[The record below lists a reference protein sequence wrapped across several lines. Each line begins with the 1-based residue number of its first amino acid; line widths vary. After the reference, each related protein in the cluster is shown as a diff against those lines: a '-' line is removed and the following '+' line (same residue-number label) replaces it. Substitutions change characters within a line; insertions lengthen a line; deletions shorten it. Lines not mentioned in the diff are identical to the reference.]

1 MAQPPKHEP
10 SKPAGIPAKGHQ
22 KPAEALKSP
31 ETVLGRDADVKNAL
45 FGVQTPRIHTP
56 LNDLPSR
63 GGELIDLASSLKV
76 DLMEWQKFALIHT
89 HKVKPDGRWATPV
102 NTIVVA
108 RQQGKSFLQLI
119 RIMGGLFLWDEKLQ
133 IGSAHRL
140 STSLEQ
146 FRAMV
151 QMIEGNDNL
160 AKQVKKIRWQHGGEE
175 IETMTGNRFI
185 VRAGG
190 SAARGVS
197 RPSTI
202 HLDELREMTDIES
215 FASLRY
221 TLMAAANPMVMA
233 YTNAGDSS
241 SVVLNGFR
249 DRALASIA
257 GVDDDIGYFEW
268 SAPTDEISV
277 ENARHSNPS
286 MGYLFHPDNIK
297 SVLNDPP
304 DVVMTEVLCRWVVAI
319 NSAVDSAAWGN
330 CLDKA
335 ADLDPDKLTW
345 LAIDLSP
352 DRRHASLVGAQKL
365 GDEKFVVKL
374 LHTWTNE
381 LQLDDKAI
389 ANELADYARKYP
401 TEYVLY
407 SRKTSGAVA
416 ARLAPAGIPVF
427 DMDNAYPQACDEMLS
442 AINSGRLK
450 HRGQSQLSEEVLAAV
465 QLRRGDGGWIIGRR
479 ASKSVVCGAVAVSLV
494 THFATRPENDL
505 DIMVG

>member
-1 MAQPPKHEP
+1 MTEKVIEGDQPTET
-10 SKPAGIPAKGHQ
+10 GLNGLQ
-22 KPAEALKSP
+22 
-31 ETVLGRDADVKNAL
+31 TVLGRDTEPANTL

-63 GGELIDLASSLKV
+63 GGELIDLATSLGIE
-76 DLMEWQKFALIHT
+76 LMEWQKFALIHT
-89 HKVKPDGRWATPV
+89 HKVKPDGRWASPV

-108 RQQGKSFLQLI
+108 RQNGKSFLQLI
-119 RIMGGLFLWDEKLQ
+119 RILGGLFLWDENLQ

-151 QMIEGNDNL
+151 QIIEKNDSL

-175 IETMTGNRFI
+175 IETLTGNRFI

-221 TLMAAANPMVMA
+221 TLMAATNPMVMA

-241 SVVLNGFR
+241 SVVLNQFR

-257 GVDDDIGYFEW
+257 GVADDIGYFEW

-286 MGYLFHPDNIK
+286 MGTLIHADNIK

-319 NSAVDSAAWGN
+319 NSAVDAASWGN
-330 CLDKA
+330 CLDKS
-335 ADLDPDKLTW
+335 ADLDIDKLTW

-352 DRRHASLVGAQKL
+352 DRRHASLVGAQKI
-365 GDEKFVVKL
+365 GGEQFVVKL
-374 LHTWTNE
+374 LHTWQND

-389 ANELADYARKYP
+389 ANDLADYARKYP

-407 SRKTSGAVA
+407 SRKTSAAVA
-416 ARLAPAGIPVF
+416 ARLAPAGIPIF
-427 DMDNAYPQACDEMLS
+427 DMDGVYPQACDEMLS

-465 QLRRGDGGWIIGRR
+465 QLRRGDGGWVIGRR
-479 ASKSVVCGAVAVSLV
+479 ASQSVVCGSVAVALA

>member
-1 MAQPPKHEP
+1 MTEKVIE
-10 SKPAGIPAKGHQ
+10 GHQ
-22 KPAEALKSP
+22 KPAEGLNRL
-31 ETVLGRDADVKNAL
+31 ETVLGRDTEVKNAL
-45 FGVQTPRIHTP
+45 IGVQTPRIHTP

-63 GGELIDLASSLKV
+63 GHELIDLATSLKI
-76 DLMEWQKFALIHT
+76 DLLEWQKFALIHT
-89 HKVKPDGRWATPV
+89 HKVKPDGRWASPV

-108 RQQGKSFLQLI
+108 RQNGKSFLQLI
-119 RIMGGLFLWDEKLQ
+119 RILGGLFLWDENLQ

-151 QMIEGNDNL
+151 QIIEKNESL
-160 AKQVKKIRWQHGGEE
+160 AKHVKKIRWQHGGEE
-175 IETMTGNRFI
+175 IELKSGNRFI

-202 HLDELREMTDIES
+202 HLDELRQMTDMES

-221 TLMAAANPMVMA
+221 TLMAAPNPMVMA
-233 YTNAGDSS
+233 YTNAGDSA
-241 SVVLNGFR
+241 SVVLNSFR
-249 DRALASIA
+249 DRALASIG

-268 SAPTDEISV
+268 SAPTDEISI

-286 MGYLFHPDNIK
+286 MGTLIHADNVR

-319 NSAVDSAAWGN
+319 NSAVDSASWGN

-335 ADLDPDKLTW
+335 ADLDFNKLTW

-365 GDEKFVVKL
+365 GSENFVVKL

-427 DMDNAYPQACDEMLS
+427 DMDNAYAQACDEMLS

-465 QLRRGDGGWIIGRR
+465 QLRRGDGGWVIGRR
-479 ASKSVVCGAVAVSLV
+479 ASQSVVCGAVAVALV

>member
-1 MAQPPKHEP
+1 M
-10 SKPAGIPAKGHQ
+10 GI
-22 KPAEALKSP
+22 S
-31 ETVLGRDADVKNAL
+31 
-45 FGVQTPRIHTP
+45 TPRIHTP

-63 GGELIDLASSLKV
+63 GGELIDLAA
-76 DLMEWQKFALIHT
+76 DLGIELMDWQKFALINT
-89 HKVKPDGRWATPV
+89 HKIKPDGRWASPI
-102 NTIVVA
+102 NCIVVA
-108 RQQGKSFLQLI
+108 RQNGKSFLQQI
-119 RIMGGLFLWDEKLQ
+119 RILGGLFLWDEQLQ

-151 QMIEGNDNL
+151 QIIEANDSL

-175 IETMTGNRFI
+175 IETMKGTRFI

-221 TLMAAANPMVMA
+221 TLMAASNPLVMA
-233 YTNAGDSS
+233 YTNAGDHS
-241 SVVLNGFR
+241 SVVLNDFR
-249 DRALASIA
+249 NRALARIA
-257 GVDDDIGYFEW
+257 GADDEIGYFEW

-277 ENARHSNPS
+277 ENARYSNPA
-286 MGYLFHPDNIK
+286 MGITIHPDNIK
-297 SVLNDPP
+297 SVLNDPA

-319 NSAVDSAAWGN
+319 SSAVDATSWGN
-330 CLDKA
+330 CMDKTV
-335 ADLDPDKLTW
+335 DLDPEKLTW

-352 DRRHASLVGAQKL
+352 DRKHASLVGAQKL
-365 GDEKFVVKL
+365 GDENFVVKL
-374 LHTWTNE
+374 LHTWSNE

-389 ANELADYARKYP
+389 ANDLADYARKYS

-407 SRKTSGAVA
+407 SRKTSAAVA
-416 ARLAPAGIPVF
+416 ARLAPAGIAVF
-427 DMDNAYPQACDEMLS
+427 DMDSYYPQACDEMLS

-450 HRGQSQLSEEVLAAV
+450 HRGQSQLTEEMLSAV
-465 QLRRGDGGWIIGRR
+465 QLRRGDGGWVIGRR
-479 ASKSVVCGAVAVSLV
+479 ASQAVVCGSVAVALA
-494 THFATRPENDL
+494 THFATRPDNDL

>member
-1 MAQPPKHEP
+1 MKTTEKP
-10 SKPAGIPAKGHQ
+10 SEGHQ
-22 KPAEALKSP
+22 TAVEALKSP
-31 ETVLGRDADVKNAL
+31 QTVLGRDTDLENAQM
-45 FGVQTPRIHTP
+45 GVQTPRIHTP

-63 GGELIDLASSLKV
+63 GGELIDLATSLGI

-89 HKVKPDGRWATPV
+89 HKIKPDGRWATPV

-108 RQQGKSFLQLI
+108 RQNGKSFLQLI
-119 RIMGGLFLWDEKLQ
+119 RILGGLFLWDENLQ

-151 QMIEGNDNL
+151 QIIEKNDSL

-175 IETMTGNRFI
+175 IETITGNRFI

-221 TLMAAANPMVMA
+221 TLMAASNPMVMA

-241 SVVLNGFR
+241 SIVLNQFR

-257 GVDDDIGYFEW
+257 GVADDIGYFEW

-277 ENARHSNPS
+277 ENARHANPS
-286 MGYLFHPDNIK
+286 MGRLIHADNIK

-319 NSAVDSAAWGN
+319 NSAVDAASWGN
-330 CLDKA
+330 CLDKSV
-335 ADLDPDKLTW
+335 DLDIDKLTW

-352 DRRHASLVGAQKL
+352 DRKHASLVGAQKI
-365 GDEKFVVKL
+365 GGEQFVVKL
-374 LHTWTNE
+374 LHTWQND

-389 ANELADYARKYP
+389 ANDLADYARKYP

-407 SRKTSGAVA
+407 SRKTSAAVA
-416 ARLAPAGIPVF
+416 ARLAPAGIPIF
-427 DMDNAYPQACDEMLS
+427 DMDGVYPQACDEMLS

-450 HRGQSQLSEEVLAAV
+450 HRAQAQLSEEVLAAV
-465 QLRRGDGGWIIGRR
+465 QLRRGDGGWVIGRR
-479 ASKSVVCGAVAVSLV
+479 ASQSVVCAAVAVALA

>member
-1 MAQPPKHEP
+1 M
-10 SKPAGIPAKGHQ
+10 GI
-22 KPAEALKSP
+22 S
-31 ETVLGRDADVKNAL
+31 
-45 FGVQTPRIHTP
+45 TPRIHTP

-63 GGELIDLASSLKV
+63 GGELIDLAADLGIE
-76 DLMEWQKFALIHT
+76 LMEWQKFALINT
-89 HKVKPDGRWATPV
+89 HKIKPDGRWASPI
-102 NTIVVA
+102 NCIVVA
-108 RQQGKSFLQLI
+108 RQNGKSFLQQI
-119 RIMGGLFLWDEKLQ
+119 RILGGLFLWDEQLQ

-151 QMIEGNDNL
+151 QIIDGNDNL
-160 AKQVKKIRWQHGGEE
+160 RKQVKKIRWQHGGEE
-175 IETMTGNRFI
+175 IETLTGNRFI

-221 TLMAAANPMVMA
+221 TLMAASNPLVMA
-233 YTNAGDSS
+233 YTNAGDHS
-241 SVVLNGFR
+241 SVVLNDFR
-249 DRALASIA
+249 NRALARIA
-257 GVDDDIGYFEW
+257 GADDEIGYFEW

-277 ENARHSNPS
+277 ENARHSNPA
-286 MGYLFHPDNIK
+286 MGITIHPDNIK
-297 SVLNDPP
+297 SVLNDPA

-319 NSAVDSAAWGN
+319 SSAVDAASWGN
-330 CLDKA
+330 CVDKS
-335 ADLDPDKLTW
+335 ADLDPEKLTW
-345 LAIDLSP
+345 LAVDLSP
-352 DRRHASLVGAQKL
+352 DRKHASLVGAQKL
-365 GDEKFVVKL
+365 GDENFVVKL
-374 LHTWTNE
+374 LHTWSNE

-389 ANELADYARKYP
+389 ANDLADYARKYS

-407 SRKTSGAVA
+407 SRKTSAAVA
-416 ARLAPAGIPVF
+416 ARLAPAGIAVF
-427 DMDNAYPQACDEMLS
+427 DMDGFYPQACDEMLS

-450 HRGQSQLSEEVLAAV
+450 HRGQSQLTEEMLSAV
-465 QLRRGDGGWIIGRR
+465 QLRRGDGGWVIGRR
-479 ASKSVVCGAVAVSLV
+479 ASQAVVCGAVATALV

>member
-1 MAQPPKHEP
+1 MTEKV
-10 SKPAGIPAKGHQ
+10 ITGHQ
-22 KPAEALKSP
+22 PTEEASNGLQ
-31 ETVLGRDADVKNAL
+31 TVLGRDTEGQNAL
-45 FGVQTPRIHTP
+45 FGVQSPRIHTP

-63 GGELIDLASSLKV
+63 GHELVDLASSLGIE
-76 DLMEWQKFALIHT
+76 LMEWQKFALIHT
-89 HKVKPDGRWATPV
+89 HKVKPDGRWASPV

-108 RQQGKSFLQLI
+108 RQNGKSFLQLI
-119 RIMGGLFLWDEKLQ
+119 RILGGLFLWEENLQ

-151 QMIEGNDNL
+151 QIIEKNDSL

-175 IETMTGNRFI
+175 IETMAGNRFI

-221 TLMAAANPMVMA
+221 TLMAASNPMVMA

-241 SVVLNGFR
+241 SVVLNQFR
-249 DRALASIA
+249 DRALACIA
-257 GVDDDIGYFEW
+257 GVEDDIGYFEW

-277 ENARHSNPS
+277 ENARHANPS
-286 MGYLFHPDNIK
+286 MGTLIHADNIK

-319 NSAVDSAAWGN
+319 NSAVDSASWGN
-330 CLDKA
+330 CLDKSV
-335 ADLDPDKLTW
+335 DLDVDKLTW

-352 DRRHASLVGAQKL
+352 DRRHASLVGAQKI
-365 GDEKFVVKL
+365 GEEKFVVKL

-416 ARLAPAGIPVF
+416 ARLAPAGIPIY
-427 DMDNAYPQACDEMLS
+427 DMDASYPQACDEMLS

-465 QLRRGDGGWIIGRR
+465 QLRRGDGGWVIGRR
-479 ASKSVVCGAVAVSLV
+479 ASASVVCGAVAVSLV
-494 THFATRPENDL
+494 SHFATRPENDL

>member
-1 MAQPPKHEP
+1 
-10 SKPAGIPAKGHQ
+10 
-22 KPAEALKSP
+22 
-31 ETVLGRDADVKNAL
+31 
-45 FGVQTPRIHTP
+45 
-56 LNDLPSR
+56 
-63 GGELIDLASSLKV
+63 
-76 DLMEWQKFALIHT
+76 
-89 HKVKPDGRWATPV
+89 
-102 NTIVVA
+102 
-108 RQQGKSFLQLI
+108 
-119 RIMGGLFLWDEKLQ
+119 
-133 IGSAHRL
+133 
-140 STSLEQ
+140 
-146 FRAMV
+146 MV
-151 QMIEGNDNL
+151 QIIEKNDSL

-175 IETMTGNRFI
+175 IETLTGNRFI

-202 HLDELREMTDIES
+202 HLDELREMNDIES

-221 TLMAAANPMVMA
+221 TLMAATNPMVMA

-241 SVVLNGFR
+241 SVVLNQFR

-257 GVDDDIGYFEW
+257 GVEDDIGYFEW

-286 MGYLFHPDNIK
+286 MGTLIHADNVR

-319 NSAVDSAAWGN
+319 NSAVDSASWGN
-330 CLDKA
+330 CLDKSV
-335 ADLDPDKLTW
+335 DLDPDKLTW

-365 GDEKFVVKL
+365 GSENFVVKL
-374 LHTWTNE
+374 LHTWSNE

-401 TEYVLY
+401 TEYVLF

-416 ARLAPAGIPVF
+416 ARLAPAGIAVF

-450 HRGQSQLSEEVLAAV
+450 HRGQAQLSEEVLAAV
-465 QLRRGDGGWIIGRR
+465 QLRRGDGGWVIGRR
-479 ASKSVVCGAVAVSLV
+479 ASQSVVCGAVAIALV
-494 THFATRPENDL
+494 THFATRPDNDL

>member
-1 MAQPPKHEP
+1 M
-10 SKPAGIPAKGHQ
+10 GI
-22 KPAEALKSP
+22 S
-31 ETVLGRDADVKNAL
+31 
-45 FGVQTPRIHTP
+45 TPRIHTP

-63 GGELIDLASSLKV
+63 GGELIDLAADLGIE
-76 DLMEWQKFALIHT
+76 LMEWQKFALINT
-89 HKVKPDGRWATPV
+89 HKIKPDGRWASPI
-102 NTIVVA
+102 NCIVVA
-108 RQQGKSFLQLI
+108 RQNGKSFLQQI
-119 RIMGGLFLWDEKLQ
+119 RILGGLFLWDEQLQ

-151 QMIEGNDNL
+151 QIIEANDSL

-175 IETMTGNRFI
+175 IETMKGTRFI

-221 TLMAAANPMVMA
+221 TLMAASNPLVMA
-233 YTNAGDSS
+233 YTNAGDHS
-241 SVVLNGFR
+241 SVVLNDFR
-249 DRALASIA
+249 NRALARIA
-257 GVDDDIGYFEW
+257 GADDEIGYFEW

-277 ENARHSNPS
+277 ENARYSNPAL
-286 MGYLFHPDNIK
+286 GITIHPDNIK
-297 SVLNDPP
+297 SVLNDPA

-319 NSAVDSAAWGN
+319 SSAVDATSWGN
-330 CLDKA
+330 CVDKA
-335 ADLDPDKLTW
+335 ADLDPEKLTW
-345 LAIDLSP
+345 LAVDLSP
-352 DRRHASLVGAQKL
+352 DRKHASLVGAQKL
-365 GDEKFVVKL
+365 GDENFVVKL
-374 LHTWTNE
+374 LHTWSNE

-389 ANELADYARKYP
+389 ANDLADYARKYS

-407 SRKTSGAVA
+407 SRKTSAAVA

-427 DMDNAYPQACDEMLS
+427 DMDSYYPQACDEMLS

-450 HRGQSQLSEEVLAAV
+450 HRGQSQLTEEMLSAV
-465 QLRRGDGGWIIGRR
+465 QLRRGDGGWVIGRR
-479 ASKSVVCGAVAVSLV
+479 ASQAVVCGAVATALV

>member
-1 MAQPPKHEP
+1 MTEP
-10 SKPAGIPAKGHQ
+10 FPNDLNRSTDSTCDKP
-22 KPAEALKSP
+22 
-31 ETVLGRDADVKNAL
+31 VLT
-45 FGVQTPRIHTP
+45 GVSTPRIHTP

-63 GGELIDLASSLKV
+63 GGELIDLASSLKI
-76 DLMEWQKFALIHT
+76 DLMEWQKFALINT
-89 HKVKPDGRWATPV
+89 HKIKPDGRWASPI
-102 NTIVVA
+102 NCIVVA
-108 RQQGKSFLQLI
+108 RQNGKSFLQQI
-119 RIMGGLFLWDEKLQ
+119 RILGGLFLWDEQLQ

-151 QMIEGNDNL
+151 QIIDGNDDL
-160 AKQVKKIRWQHGGEE
+160 RKQVKKIRWQHGGEE
-175 IETMTGNRFI
+175 IETLSGNRFI

-202 HLDELREMTDIES
+202 HLDELREMNDIES

-221 TLMAAANPMVMA
+221 TLMAASNPLVMA
-233 YTNAGDSS
+233 YTNAGDHS
-241 SVVLNGFR
+241 SVVLNDFR
-249 DRALASIA
+249 NRALARIA
-257 GVDDDIGYFEW
+257 GADDEIGYFEW

-277 ENARHSNPS
+277 ENARYSNPA
-286 MGYLFHPDNIK
+286 MGITIHPDNIK
-297 SVLNDPP
+297 SVLNDPA

-319 NSAVDSAAWGN
+319 SSAVDAASWGN
-330 CLDKA
+330 CVDKTS
-335 ADLDPDKLTW
+335 DLDPEKLTW

-352 DRRHASLVGAQKL
+352 DRKHASLVGAQKL
-365 GDEKFVVKL
+365 GDETFVVKL
-374 LHTWTNE
+374 LHTWSNE

-389 ANELADYARKYP
+389 ANDLADYARKYS

-407 SRKTSGAVA
+407 SRKTSAAVA

-427 DMDNAYPQACDEMLS
+427 DMDGFYPQACDEMLS

-450 HRGQSQLSEEVLAAV
+450 HRGQSQLTEEMLSAV
-465 QLRRGDGGWIIGRR
+465 QLRRGDGGWVIGRR
-479 ASKSVVCGAVAVSLV
+479 ASQAVVCGAVATALV

>member
-1 MAQPPKHEP
+1 MKTTE
-10 SKPAGIPAKGHQ
+10 KPLKGHQ
-22 KPAEALKSP
+22 MPTEALNSP
-31 ETVLGRDADVKNAL
+31 QSVLGRDTDL
-45 FGVQTPRIHTP
+45 EIPLIGVQTPRIHTP

-63 GGELIDLASSLKV
+63 GGELIDLATSLGI

-102 NTIVVA
+102 NTICVA
-108 RQQGKSFLQLI
+108 RQNGKSFLQLI
-119 RIMGGLFLWDEKLQ
+119 RILGGLFLWDENLQ

-151 QMIEGNDNL
+151 QIIEKNESL

-175 IETMTGNRFI
+175 IETITGNRFI

-221 TLMAAANPMVMA
+221 TLMAATNPMVMA

-241 SVVLNGFR
+241 SVVLNQFR

-257 GVDDDIGYFEW
+257 GVEDDIGYFEW

-277 ENARHSNPS
+277 ENARFSNPS
-286 MGYLFHPDNIK
+286 MGRLIHADNIK

-319 NSAVDSAAWGN
+319 NSAVDAASWGN
-330 CLDKA
+330 CLDKSI
-335 ADLDPDKLTW
+335 DLDIDKLTW

-352 DRRHASLVGAQKL
+352 DRKHASLVGAQKI
-365 GDEKFVVKL
+365 GGEEFVVKL
-374 LHTWTNE
+374 LHTWQND

-389 ANELADYARKYP
+389 ANDLADYARKYP

-407 SRKTSGAVA
+407 SRKTSAAVA
-416 ARLAPAGIPVF
+416 ARLAPAGIPIF
-427 DMDNAYPQACDEMLS
+427 DMDGVYPQACDEMLS

-450 HRGQSQLSEEVLAAV
+450 HRGQTQLSEEVLAAV
-465 QLRRGDGGWIIGRR
+465 QLRRGDGGWVIGRR
-479 ASKSVVCGAVAVSLV
+479 ASQSVVCAAVAVALA

>member
-1 MAQPPKHEP
+1 MRTTE
-10 SKPAGIPAKGHQ
+10 KPLKGHQ
-22 KPAEALKSP
+22 MPSEALNSP
-31 ETVLGRDADVKNAL
+31 QSVLGRDAEPKNPL
-45 FGVQTPRIHTP
+45 IGVQTPRIHTP

-63 GGELIDLASSLKV
+63 GGELIDLATSLGI
-76 DLMEWQKFALIHT
+76 DLMDWQKFALIHT
-89 HKVKPDGRWATPV
+89 HKIKPDGRWASPV

-108 RQQGKSFLQLI
+108 RQNGKSFLQLI
-119 RIMGGLFLWDEKLQ
+119 RILGGLFLWDENLQ

-151 QMIEGNDNL
+151 QIIEKNDSL

-175 IETMTGNRFI
+175 IETITGNRFI

-221 TLMAAANPMVMA
+221 TLMAATNPMVMA

-241 SVVLNGFR
+241 SIVLNQFR
-249 DRALASIA
+249 QRAIASIS
-257 GVDDDIGYFEW
+257 GVADDIGYFEW

-286 MGYLFHPDNIK
+286 MGRLIHEDNIR

-319 NSAVDSAAWGN
+319 NSAVDATSWGN
-330 CLDKA
+330 CLDKS
-335 ADLDPDKLTW
+335 ADLDIDKLTW

-352 DRRHASLVGAQKL
+352 DRKHASLVGAQKI
-365 GDEKFVVKL
+365 GGEEFVVKL
-374 LHTWTNE
+374 LHTWQND

-389 ANELADYARKYP
+389 ANDLADYARKYP

-407 SRKTSGAVA
+407 SRKTSAAVA
-416 ARLAPAGIPVF
+416 ARLAPAGIPIF
-427 DMDNAYPQACDEMLS
+427 DMDGVYPQACDEMLS

-465 QLRRGDGGWIIGRR
+465 QLRRGDGGWVIGRR
-479 ASKSVVCGAVAVSLV
+479 ASQSVVCAAVAVALA

>member
-1 MAQPPKHEP
+1 MTEQVIEGQQPTANGLERL
-10 SKPAGIPAKGHQ
+10 Q
-22 KPAEALKSP
+22 
-31 ETVLGRDADVKNAL
+31 TVLGTGTDTL
-45 FGVQTPRIHTP
+45 MGISTPRIHTP

-63 GGELIDLASSLKV
+63 GFELIDLAADLKI
-76 DLMEWQKFALIHT
+76 DLMPWQKFALEHT
-89 HKVKPDGRWATPV
+89 HKVKPDGRWASPI
-102 NTIVVA
+102 NCIVVA
-108 RQQGKSFLQLI
+108 RQNGKSFLQQI
-119 RIMGGLFLWDEKLQ
+119 RILGGLFLWDEPLQ

-151 QMIEGNDNL
+151 QIIEANDTL

-175 IETMTGNRFI
+175 IETLKGTRFI

-190 SAARGVS
+190 SAARGIS

-202 HLDELREMTDIES
+202 HLDELREMSDIES

-221 TLMAAANPMVMA
+221 TLMSAANPLVMA
-233 YTNAGDSS
+233 YTNAGDHS
-241 SVVLNGFR
+241 SVVLNDFR
-249 DRALASIA
+249 NRALARIA
-257 GVDDDIGYFEW
+257 GADDEIGYFEW

-277 ENARHSNPS
+277 ENARYANPA
-286 MGYLFHPDNIK
+286 MGITIHPDNIK
-297 SVLNDPP
+297 SVLNDPA

-319 NSAVDSAAWGN
+319 SSAVDAASWGN
-330 CLDKA
+330 CVDKT

-352 DRRHASLVGAQKL
+352 DRKHASLVGAQKL
-365 GDEKFVVKL
+365 GEEKFVVKL
-374 LHTWTNE
+374 LHTWSNE

-389 ANELADYARKYP
+389 ANDLADYARKYP

-416 ARLAPAGIPVF
+416 ARLAPAGIAIF
-427 DMDNAYPQACDEMLS
+427 DMDGAYPQACDEMLS

-450 HRGQSQLSEEVLAAV
+450 HRGQSQLTEEMLSAV
-465 QLRRGDGGWIIGRR
+465 QLRRGDGGWVIGRR
-479 ASKSVVCGAVAVSLV
+479 ASQAVVCGAVATALV

>member
-1 MAQPPKHEP
+1 MADMASDRLQ
-10 SKPAGIPAKGHQ
+10 
-22 KPAEALKSP
+22 
-31 ETVLGRDADVKNAL
+31 TVLGRDTEPSNAL
-45 FGVQTPRIHTP
+45 IGVQTPRIHTQ

-63 GGELIDLASSLKV
+63 GGELIDLATSLGV

-89 HKVKPDGRWATPV
+89 HKVKPDGRWASPV

-108 RQQGKSFLQLI
+108 RQNGKSFLQLI
-119 RIMGGLFLWDEKLQ
+119 RILGGLFLWDENLQ

-151 QMIEGNDNL
+151 QIIEKNDSL

-175 IETMTGNRFI
+175 IETITGNRFI

-221 TLMAAANPMVMA
+221 TLMAATNPMVMA

-241 SVVLNGFR
+241 SVVLNQFR

-257 GVDDDIGYFEW
+257 GVEDDIAYFEW

-277 ENARHSNPS
+277 ENARHANPS
-286 MGYLFHPDNIK
+286 MGRLIHADNIR

-319 NSAVDSAAWGN
+319 NSAVDAASWGN
-330 CLDKA
+330 CLDKSV
-335 ADLDPDKLTW
+335 DLDIDKLTW

-352 DRRHASLVGAQKL
+352 DRKHASLVGAQKI
-365 GDEKFVVKL
+365 GGEQFVVKL
-374 LHTWTNE
+374 LHTWQND

-389 ANELADYARKYP
+389 ANDLADYARKYP
-401 TEYVLY
+401 TEHVLY
-407 SRKTSGAVA
+407 SRKTSAAVA
-416 ARLAPAGIPVF
+416 ARLAPAGIPIF
-427 DMDNAYPQACDEMLS
+427 DMDGVYPQACDEMLS

-465 QLRRGDGGWIIGRR
+465 QLRRGDGGWVIGRR
-479 ASKSVVCGAVAVSLV
+479 ASQSVVCGAVAVALA
-494 THFATRPENDL
+494 THFATRQENDL

>member
-1 MAQPPKHEP
+1 MTEKVLE
-10 SKPAGIPAKGHQ
+10 GHQ
-22 KPAEALKSP
+22 PTETGLNGLQ
-31 ETVLGRDADVKNAL
+31 TVLGRDTEPIIPVL
-45 FGVQTPRIHTP
+45 GVQTPRIHTP

-63 GGELIDLASSLKV
+63 GGELIDLASSLGIE
-76 DLMEWQKFALIHT
+76 LMDWQKFALIHT

-108 RQQGKSFLQLI
+108 RQNGKSFLQLI
-119 RIMGGLFLWDEKLQ
+119 RILGGLFLWDENLQ

-151 QMIEGNDNL
+151 QIIEKNDSL

-175 IETMTGNRFI
+175 IETLTGNRFI

-221 TLMAAANPMVMA
+221 TLMAATNPMVMA

-241 SVVLNGFR
+241 SVVLNQFR

-257 GVDDDIGYFEW
+257 GVADDIGYFEW

-286 MGYLFHPDNIK
+286 MGTLIHADNIK

-319 NSAVDSAAWGN
+319 NSAVDAASWGN
-330 CLDKA
+330 CLDKS
-335 ADLDPDKLTW
+335 ADLDIDKLTW

-352 DRRHASLVGAQKL
+352 DRRHASLVGAQKI
-365 GDEKFVVKL
+365 GGEQFVVKL
-374 LHTWTNE
+374 LHTWQND

-389 ANELADYARKYP
+389 ANDLADYARKYP

-407 SRKTSGAVA
+407 SRKTSAAVA
-416 ARLAPAGIPVF
+416 ARLAPAGIPIF
-427 DMDNAYPQACDEMLS
+427 DMDGVYPQACDEMLS

-465 QLRRGDGGWIIGRR
+465 QLRRGDGGWVIGRR
-479 ASKSVVCGAVAVSLV
+479 ASQSVVCGAVAVALA

>member
-1 MAQPPKHEP
+1 MTEKVIEGQQPTQE
-10 SKPAGIPAKGHQ
+10 G
-22 KPAEALKSP
+22 LKRLQ
-31 ETVLGRDADVKNAL
+31 TVLGRDVEVENTL

-63 GGELIDLASSLKV
+63 GGELIDLATDLKV
-76 DLMEWQKFALIHT
+76 DLMDWQKFALIHT

-102 NTIVVA
+102 NCVVVA
-108 RQQGKSFLQLI
+108 RQNGKSFLQLI
-119 RIMGGLFLWDEKLQ
+119 RILGGLFLWDEKLQ

-221 TLMAAANPMVMA
+221 TLMAATNPMVMA

-241 SVVLNGFR
+241 SIVLNSFR

-257 GVDDDIGYFEW
+257 GVQDDIGYFEW

-277 ENARHSNPS
+277 ENARYANPS
-286 MGYLFHPDNIK
+286 MGTLIHADNVR

-319 NSAVDSAAWGN
+319 NSAVDSASWGN

-352 DRRHASLVGAQKL
+352 DRRHASLCGAQKL

-374 LHTWTNE
+374 LHTWSNE

-416 ARLAPAGIPVF
+416 ARLAPAGIPIY
-427 DMDNAYPQACDEMLS
+427 DMDAAYPQACDEMLS

-465 QLRRGDGGWIIGRR
+465 QLRRGDGGWVIGRR
-479 ASKSVVCGAVAVSLV
+479 ASQSVVCGAVAVALA
-494 THFATRPENDL
+494 THFATRPDNDL
-505 DIMVG
+505 DIMIG

>member
-1 MAQPPKHEP
+1 MTETILNDLET
-10 SKPAGIPAKGHQ
+10 AGLSAGDTP
-22 KPAEALKSP
+22 
-31 ETVLGRDADVKNAL
+31 VLMGIS
-45 FGVQTPRIHTP
+45 TPRIHTP

-63 GGELIDLASSLKV
+63 GFELIDLAADLSI
-76 DLMEWQKFALIHT
+76 DLMPWQRFALEHT
-89 HKVKPDGRWATPV
+89 HKIKADGRWASPI
-102 NTIVVA
+102 NCIVVA
-108 RQQGKSFLQLI
+108 RQNGKSFLQQI
-119 RIMGGLFLWDEKLQ
+119 RILGGLFLWDEPLQ

-146 FRAMV
+146 FRSMV
-151 QMIEGNDNL
+151 QIIEGSDNL
-160 AKQVKKIRWQHGGEE
+160 RKQVKKIRWQHGGEE
-175 IETMTGNRFI
+175 IETLKGTRFI

-221 TLMAAANPMVMA
+221 TLMAASNPLVMA
-233 YTNAGDSS
+233 YTNAGDHS
-241 SVVLNGFR
+241 SVVLNDFR
-249 DRALASIA
+249 NRALARIA
-257 GVDDDIGYFEW
+257 GADDEIGYFEW

-277 ENARHSNPS
+277 ENARYANPA
-286 MGYLFHPDNIK
+286 MGITIHPDNIK
-297 SVLNDPP
+297 SVLNDPA

-319 NSAVDSAAWGN
+319 SSAVDAASWGN
-330 CLDKA
+330 CMDKS
-335 ADLDPDKLTW
+335 ADLDLEKLTW

-352 DRRHASLVGAQKL
+352 CRKFASLVGAQKL
-365 GDEKFVVKL
+365 GGEEFVVKL
-374 LHTWTNE
+374 LHTWSND

-389 ANELADYARKYP
+389 ANDLADYARKYE
-401 TEYVLY
+401 TQYVLY

-416 ARLAPAGIPVF
+416 ARLAPAGIAVF
-427 DMDNAYPQACDEMLS
+427 DMDTVYPQACDEMLS

-450 HRGQSQLSEEVLAAV
+450 HRGQSQLTEEMLSAV
-465 QLRRGDGGWIIGRR
+465 QLRRGDGGWVIGRR
-479 ASKSVVCGAVAVSLV
+479 ASQAVVCGAVATALV

>member
-1 MAQPPKHEP
+1 MTEKVLE
-10 SKPAGIPAKGHQ
+10 GHQ
-22 KPAEALKSP
+22 PTESGLNGLQ
-31 ETVLGRDADVKNAL
+31 TVLGRDTEPTNAV

-63 GGELIDLASSLKV
+63 GGELIDLASSLKI

-108 RQQGKSFLQLI
+108 RQNGKSFLQLI
-119 RIMGGLFLWDEKLQ
+119 RILGGLFLWDENLQ

-151 QMIEGNDNL
+151 QIIEKNDSL

-175 IETMTGNRFI
+175 IETLTGNRFI

-221 TLMAAANPMVMA
+221 TLMAAQNPMVMA

-241 SVVLNGFR
+241 SVVLNQFR

-286 MGYLFHPDNIK
+286 MGTLIHADNIK

-319 NSAVDSAAWGN
+319 NSAVDAASWGN
-330 CLDKA
+330 CLDKS
-335 ADLDPDKLTW
+335 ADLDIDKLTW

-352 DRRHASLVGAQKL
+352 DRRHASLVGAQKI
-365 GDEKFVVKL
+365 GGEEFVVKL
-374 LHTWTNE
+374 LHTWQND

-389 ANELADYARKYP
+389 ANDLADYARKYP

-407 SRKTSGAVA
+407 SRKTSAAVA
-416 ARLAPAGIPVF
+416 ARLAPAGIPIF
-427 DMDNAYPQACDEMLS
+427 DMDGVYPQSCDEMLS

-450 HRGQSQLSEEVLAAV
+450 HRGQAQLSEEVLAAV
-465 QLRRGDGGWIIGRR
+465 QLRRGDGGWVIGRR
-479 ASKSVVCGAVAVSLV
+479 ASQSVVCGAVAVALA

>member
-1 MAQPPKHEP
+1 MTEKVIEGQQTTEE
-10 SKPAGIPAKGHQ
+10 GLKGLQ
-22 KPAEALKSP
+22 
-31 ETVLGRDADVKNAL
+31 TVLGRDTEATFPV

-63 GGELIDLASSLKV
+63 GHELIDLASSLGI

-108 RQQGKSFLQLI
+108 RQNGKSFLQLI
-119 RIMGGLFLWDEKLQ
+119 RILGGLFLWDENLQ

-151 QMIEGNDNL
+151 QIIEKNDSL

-175 IETMTGNRFI
+175 IETLTGNRFI

-202 HLDELREMTDIES
+202 HLDELREMNDIES

-221 TLMAAANPMVMA
+221 TLMAAPNPMVMA

-241 SVVLNGFR
+241 SVVLNQFR
-249 DRALASIA
+249 SRAMASIA
-257 GVDDDIGYFEW
+257 GVEDDIGYFEW

-286 MGYLFHPDNIK
+286 MGTLIHADNIK

-304 DVVMTEVLCRWVVAI
+304 DVVMTEVLCRWVIAI
-319 NSAVDSAAWGN
+319 NSAVDAASWGN
-330 CLDKA
+330 CLDKS
-335 ADLDPDKLTW
+335 ADLDIDKLTW

-352 DRRHASLVGAQKL
+352 DRRHASLIGAQKM
-365 GDEKFVVKL
+365 GGEQFVVKL
-374 LHTWTNE
+374 LHTWQND

-389 ANELADYARKYP
+389 ANDLADYARKYP

-407 SRKTSGAVA
+407 SRKTSAAVA
-416 ARLAPAGIPVF
+416 ARLAPAGIAIF
-427 DMDNAYPQACDEMLS
+427 DMDGVYPQACDEMLS

-450 HRGQSQLSEEVLAAV
+450 HRGQAQLSEEVLAAV
-465 QLRRGDGGWIIGRR
+465 QLRRGDGGWVIGRR
-479 ASKSVVCGAVAVSLV
+479 ASQSVVCGAVAVALV

>member
-1 MAQPPKHEP
+1 MKTTEKP
-10 SKPAGIPAKGHQ
+10 SEGHQ
-22 KPAEALKSP
+22 TAVEALKSP
-31 ETVLGRDADVKNAL
+31 QTVLGRDTDLENAQM
-45 FGVQTPRIHTP
+45 GVQTPRIHTP

-63 GGELIDLASSLKV
+63 GGELIDLATSLGI

-89 HKVKPDGRWATPV
+89 HKIKPDGRWATPV

-108 RQQGKSFLQLI
+108 RQNGKSFLQLI
-119 RIMGGLFLWDEKLQ
+119 RILGGLFLWDENLQ

-151 QMIEGNDNL
+151 QIIEKNDSL

-175 IETMTGNRFI
+175 IETITGNRFI

-221 TLMAAANPMVMA
+221 TLMAASNPMVMA

-241 SVVLNGFR
+241 SIVLNQFR

-257 GVDDDIGYFEW
+257 GVADDIGYFEW

-277 ENARHSNPS
+277 ENARHANPS
-286 MGYLFHPDNIK
+286 MGRLIHADNIK

-319 NSAVDSAAWGN
+319 NSAVDAASWGN
-330 CLDKA
+330 CLDKSV
-335 ADLDPDKLTW
+335 DLDIDKLTW

-352 DRRHASLVGAQKL
+352 DRKHASLVGAQKI
-365 GDEKFVVKL
+365 GGEQFVVKL
-374 LHTWTNE
+374 LHTWQND

-389 ANELADYARKYP
+389 ANDLADYARKYP

-407 SRKTSGAVA
+407 SRKTSAAVA
-416 ARLAPAGIPVF
+416 ARLAPAGIPIF
-427 DMDNAYPQACDEMLS
+427 DMDGVYPQACDEMLS

-450 HRGQSQLSEEVLAAV
+450 HRAQAQLSEEVLAAV
-465 QLRRGDGGWIIGRR
+465 QLRRGDGGWVIGRR
-479 ASKSVVCGAVAVSLV
+479 ASQSVVCGAVAVSLAS
-494 THFATRPENDL
+494 HFATRPDNDL

>member
-1 MAQPPKHEP
+1 MTEKVIE
-10 SKPAGIPAKGHQ
+10 GHQ
-22 KPAEALKSP
+22 PTETGLNGLQ
-31 ETVLGRDADVKNAL
+31 TVLGRDTEAVIPV

-63 GGELIDLASSLKV
+63 GGELIDLASSLGIE
-76 DLMEWQKFALIHT
+76 LMEWQKFALIHT
-89 HKVKPDGRWATPV
+89 HKVKPDGRWASPV

-108 RQQGKSFLQLI
+108 RQNGKSFLQLI
-119 RIMGGLFLWDEKLQ
+119 RILGGLFLWDETLQ

-151 QMIEGNDNL
+151 QMIEANDSL

-175 IETMTGNRFI
+175 IETLTGNRFI

-241 SVVLNGFR
+241 SIVLNQFR

-257 GVDDDIGYFEW
+257 GVNDDIGYFEW

-286 MGYLFHPDNIK
+286 MGTLIHADNIK
-297 SVLNDPP
+297 SVLNDPA

-319 NSAVDSAAWGN
+319 NSAVDSASWGN
-330 CLDKA
+330 CLDKTV
-335 ADLDPDKLTW
+335 DLNPDELTW

-389 ANELADYARKYP
+389 ANDLADYARKYP

-407 SRKTSGAVA
+407 SRKTSAAVA
-416 ARLAPAGIPVF
+416 ARLAPAGIPIF
-427 DMDNAYPQACDEMLS
+427 DMDGVYPQACDEMLS

-450 HRGQSQLSEEVLAAV
+450 HRGQPQLSEEVLAAV
-465 QLRRGDGGWIIGRR
+465 QLRRGDGGWVIGRR
-479 ASKSVVCGAVAVSLV
+479 ASQSVVCGAVAVALAA
-494 THFATRPENDL
+494 HFATRPENDL

>member
-1 MAQPPKHEP
+1 MTEKVIEGRQTTQE
-10 SKPAGIPAKGHQ
+10 G
-22 KPAEALKSP
+22 LNRL
-31 ETVLGRDADVKNAL
+31 ETVLGRDTEPVIPL

-63 GGELIDLASSLKV
+63 GGELIDLASDLKV
-76 DLMEWQKFALIHT
+76 DLMDWQKFALIHS

-108 RQQGKSFLQLI
+108 RQNGKSFLQLI
-119 RIMGGLFLWDEKLQ
+119 RILGGLFLWDEKLQ

-221 TLMAAANPMVMA
+221 TLMAATNPMVMA

-241 SVVLNGFR
+241 SVVLNQFR

-257 GVDDDIGYFEW
+257 GVEDDIGYFEW

-286 MGYLFHPDNIK
+286 MGTLIHADNIK

-319 NSAVDSAAWGN
+319 NSAVDSASWGN

-365 GDEKFVVKL
+365 GDDTFVVKL
-374 LHTWTNE
+374 LHTWANE

-389 ANELADYARKYP
+389 ANELADYARRYP

-416 ARLAPAGIPVF
+416 ARLAPAGIPIF
-427 DMDNAYPQACDEMLS
+427 DMDGAYPQACDEMLS

-450 HRGQSQLSEEVLAAV
+450 HRGQAQLSEEVLAAV
-465 QLRRGDGGWIIGRR
+465 QLRRGDGGWVIGRR
-479 ASKSVVCGAVAVSLV
+479 ASQSVVCGAVAVALV
-494 THFATRPENDL
+494 THFATRPDNDL

>member
-1 MAQPPKHEP
+1 MSEKVIE
-10 SKPAGIPAKGHQ
+10 GHQ
-22 KPAEALKSP
+22 TPQVASNRL
-31 ETVLGRDADVKNAL
+31 ETVLGRDTEPIIGQ

-63 GGELIDLASSLKV
+63 GGELIDLATSLGI

-89 HKVKPDGRWATPV
+89 HKIKPDGRWASPV

-108 RQQGKSFLQLI
+108 RQNGKSFLQLI
-119 RIMGGLFLWDEKLQ
+119 RILGGLFLWDENLQ

-151 QMIEGNDNL
+151 QIIEKNESL

-175 IETMTGNRFI
+175 IETITGNRFI

-221 TLMAAANPMVMA
+221 TLMAATNPMVMA

-241 SVVLNGFR
+241 SVVLNQFR

-257 GVDDDIGYFEW
+257 GVADDIGYFEW

-277 ENARHSNPS
+277 ENARHANPS
-286 MGYLFHPDNIK
+286 MGRLIHADNIK

-319 NSAVDSAAWGN
+319 NSAVDAASWGN
-330 CLDKA
+330 CLDKSI
-335 ADLDPDKLTW
+335 DLDIDKLTW

-352 DRRHASLVGAQKL
+352 DRKHASLVGAQKI
-365 GDEKFVVKL
+365 GNEQFVVKL
-374 LHTWTNE
+374 LHTWQND

-389 ANELADYARKYP
+389 ANDLADYARKYP

-407 SRKTSGAVA
+407 SRKTSAAVA
-416 ARLAPAGIPVF
+416 ARLAPAGIPIF
-427 DMDNAYPQACDEMLS
+427 DMDGVYPQACDEMLS

-465 QLRRGDGGWIIGRR
+465 QLRRGDGGWVIGRR
-479 ASKSVVCGAVAVSLV
+479 ASQSVVCAAVAVALA